1 MFTML
6 RKMIGP
12 IMLVVLV
19 AFVATIIFSW
29 GGGGFSD
36 RPRDTVGVINGQDI
50 SIKVFDEY
58 YTNLLRQAQR
68 ESDYNLPEGKT
79 EEIRNNAWQQLQ
91 NDILMN
97 DEIEKYGIVVTSEEI
112 YSFLKL
118 YPPQEL
124 QSAPQF
130 MTDGNF
136 DYQKYV
142 NAMINPDNAPFWAN
156 LENYVLPDL
165 KKYKLQEQIIGA
177 VRVTPAEVME
187 AFLFEKEKIKLG
199 YISIKNNDLREL
211 ISEATEEETQLHY
224 DENKENYQVDE
235 RARIDFVLFKKEPSE
250 NDWQRIRF
258 QIQDIYDSASAG
270 ADFTELA
277 EIFSEDNS
285 ASNGGDLGWFKRGQM
300 VPPFDS
306 AVFSMEV
313 GQVSQPVKT
322 RFGYHVIKLLGIKEE
337 ERNAAHVL
345 YKIEASQETLDQ
357 ALQFA
362 NDFTITARENGFE
375 QTAEEFNYEI
385 KSSQRSFDKDGFIG
399 PVLRTNSKI
408 SEFALSNKIDE
419 ISDPFELKDFI
430 VVAKVTER
438 IPAGY
443 STIDEVAINIRSDIK
458 KEKSKQMALDTAGT
472 IYESIKNGSSFNRA
486 SATFGFSYEAT
497 ELINR
502 NSVVPNVGRF
512 PEVTGAGFAL
522 KEINQTSGPIAYKNG
537 VVILKLLEKVSADL
551 EEFNQI
557 QDSLKMV
564 TLQKKQQD
572 MYRQWYTDLVNNAE
586 IVSYLDDFY
595 SSY

>member
-1 MFTML
+1 MFSML

-29 GGGGFSD
+29 GGGGFQD
-36 RPRDTVGVINGQDI
+36 RPRDTVGIINGEDI
-50 SIKVFDEY
+50 SIKVFDQY
-58 YTNLLRQAQR
+58 YSNLLRQARQ
-68 ESDYNLPEGKT
+68 ENDYDLPPGKV

-91 NDILMN
+91 SDILIN
-97 DEIEKYGIVVTSEEI
+97 NEIEKHGIVVTSEEI

-130 MTDGNF
+130 MTDGSF

-142 NAMINPDNAPFWAN
+142 NAMVNPENAPFWAN

-165 KKYKLQEQIIGA
+165 KKYKLQEQIISA

-187 AFLFEKEKIKLG
+187 EFLTEKEKIKLG
-199 YISIKNNDLREL
+199 YINIKDMDFRDLVT
-211 ISEATEEETQLHY
+211 EATDEEIQQYY
-224 DENKENYQVDE
+224 DENKKNYQVDE
-235 RARIDFVLFKKEPSE
+235 RARIDFVMFNKEPSE
-250 NDWQRIRF
+250 NDWQRIRYE
-258 QIQDIYDSASAG
+258 IQDIYDSAAAG
-270 ADFTELA
+270 VDFAELA
-277 EIFSEDNS
+277 EFFSEDNS
-285 ASNGGDLGWFKRGQM
+285 ASNGGDLGWFKQGQM

-306 AVFSMEV
+306 AVFSMQV
-313 GQVSQPVKT
+313 GQISEPVKT

-345 YKIEASQETLDQ
+345 MKVEASQETLDQ
-357 ALQFA
+357 LLNNAT
-362 NDFTITARENGFE
+362 DFTLTAREKGFE
-375 QTAEEFNYEI
+375 QVAEEFNYEI
-385 KSSQRSFDKDGFIG
+385 KSSQKPFDKVGFIS
-399 PVLRTNSKI
+399 PEIRSNANI
-408 SEFALSNKIDE
+408 SEFALSNAIGQ
-419 ISDPFELKDFI
+419 ISDPFELRDFI

-443 STIDEVAINIRSDIK
+443 SSIDEVTINIKSDIK
-458 KEKSKQMALDTAGT
+458 KEKTKQMALDTAGT
-472 IYESIKNGSSFNRA
+472 MYDAIKSGSTFNRT
-486 SATFGFSYEAT
+486 SSTYGFPYEAT

-502 NSVVPNVGRF
+502 NSVVANVGRF
-512 PEVTGAGFAL
+512 PEITGAGFAL
-522 KEINQTSGPIAYKNG
+522 KEINQTSGPIAYRNG

-557 QDSLKMV
+557 QDSLKTV

-572 MYRQWYTDLVNNAE
+572 MYRRWYDDLVKKAE

-595 SSY
+595 RSY

>member
-1 MFTML
+1 MFEML

-12 IMLVVLV
+12 IMLLVLV
-19 AFVATIIFSW
+19 AFLATIIFSW

-36 RPRDTVGVINGQDI
+36 RPRDTVGIINGEQI
-50 SIKVFDEY
+50 SIKVFDRY
-58 YTNLLRQAQR
+58 YNNLLRKAQQ
-68 ESDYNLPEGKT
+68 ESDYNLPAGKT
-79 EEIRNNAWQQLQ
+79 EEIRNNAWRTLQ
-91 NDILMN
+91 ADILMN
-97 DEIEKYGIVVTSEEI
+97 NEIEKHGIVVTAEEI

-142 NAMINPDNAPFWAN
+142 NAMVNPENAPFWAN
-156 LENYVLPDL
+156 LENYVTPDL

-187 AFLFEKEKIKLG
+187 VFLTEKEKIKLG
-199 YISIKNNDLREL
+199 YISIKNNDFSALV
-211 ISEATEEETQLHY
+211 SEATDEETQQYY
-224 DENKENYQVDE
+224 DENRENYQVDE
-235 RARIDFVLFKKEPSE
+235 RASIDYIMFNKEPSE
-250 NDWQRIRF
+250 NDWQRIRYE
-258 QIQDIYDSASAG
+258 IQDIYDSAAAG
-270 ADFTELA
+270 ADFAELA

-285 ASNGGDLGWFKRGQM
+285 ASDGGDLGLFKKGQM

-322 RFGYHVIKLLGIKEE
+322 RFGYHVIKLLGITDE
-337 ERNAAHVL
+337 ERNAAHILLKV
-345 YKIEASQETLDQ
+345 EASQETLDQ
-357 ALQFA
+357 LLNNA
-362 NDFTITARENGFE
+362 NDFTLTARENGFKP
-375 QTAEEFNYEI
+375 TAEEYNYEI
-385 KSSQRSFDKDGFIG
+385 KTSRKPFDKDGMIS
-399 PVLRTNSKI
+399 PEIRSNSSI
-408 SEFALSNKIDE
+408 SEFALSNAVGQT
-419 ISDPFELKDFI
+419 SDPYELKNFI
-430 VVAKVTER
+430 VVVNVTER
-438 IPAGY
+438 ISAGY
-443 STIDEVAINIRSDIK
+443 SAMNEVKLNIKSDIK
-458 KEKSKQMALDTAGT
+458 KEKTKQMALDTART
-472 IYESIKNGSSFNRA
+472 IYESIKNGSTFNRA
-486 SATFGFSYEAT
+486 SSTYGFTYEAT

-502 NSVVPNVGRF
+502 GSVVSNVGRF

-522 KEINQTSGPIAYKNG
+522 KEINEASGPIVYKNG

-564 TLQKKQQD
+564 TLQSKQQD
-572 MYRQWYTDLVNNAE
+572 MYRRWYNDLVNNAE

-595 SSY
+595 NSY